1 MSRDTEGFAVG
12 IEFKSVLEAISKQI
26 YETPLAFLRENAQNA
41 VDALRMQAARDGV
54 SSSTPELSVN
64 ITVDPGHCEIVDN
77 GIGMTRNDLKNLF
90 WTIGASG
97 KRTPEAREAGCVG
110 MFGIGGF
117 ANFGVCDELVVV
129 SQVEHASPG
138 YLTRLTSEDI
148 EAAVGP
154 IPVVHIEE
162 NTEAGPR
169 GTIIRGVLKETA
181 NVQELEKYVRDFVRY
196 AEEHVYFNGG
206 LVSRQPFQLPTH
218 TSDEYQSVEDGSKG
232 TWTSGNVT
240 ITGNLY
246 VSPTGVLHADIT
258 RLIIGEELV
267 RTHGWVRFENGRIDA
282 LKRGFKLCSTAIG
295 TQIGVSG
302 VIDCDHLAPTAG
314 RDSLNAESSQLLA
327 SIINAMEKAAVMAIL
342 DSSDLI
348 GHHTRIFRYVRRNG
362 LVPHLD
368 KVRVDIAN
376 GSEMLLADIKR
387 RSEGGIRVFYAT
399 SKNLSLSRALQA
411 GGHMVVQLPADGH
424 KQAAVRDFLTN
435 YCSAQRFEGQI
446 ECLENYNDL
455 SRFEKA
461 FLAEI
466 EEVILSGYEL
476 PKAQIL
482 PGKLTENLPVYAK
495 DIPGADLMVYVDVRH
510 PEVTKLEGLGITPL
524 FSSMVAAFCR
534 EYLSQ
539 SLRSRSPMFF
549 GSGAVN
555 LDWLSK
561 SRSELWL
568 LVPQDIEVH
577 RRTAQ
582 RQVVHRSDVQVVQA
596 GQSSVASETETNAD
610 RKPKIVK
617 IEGADEFTEL
627 SGYYLRIPNRA
638 SEAYGDVI
646 QQCDSRCAV
655 WAGNSIRLVASDQ
668 ISSAFEVEILL
679 DRLITT
685 GSAET
690 ASGGGFSQEQRP
702 LQSLYEGLYFPIP
715 AVLEDYIVPSGDEG
729 IRVEIDCDWMDFSS
743 AKVWRAQE
751 ESEDSA

>member
-1 MSRDTEGFAVG
+1 MSSDSEGFSVG

-26 YETPLAFLRENAQNA
+26 YETPLAFLRENTQNA
-41 VDALRMQAARDGV
+41 VDALRMQAARDGI
-54 SSSTPELSVN
+54 SSSTSQLSVN
-64 ITVDPGHCEIVDN
+64 ITADPDRCEIVDN

-129 SQVEHASPG
+129 SQVEHVSPG

-148 EAAVGP
+148 EAAAGP
-154 IPVVHIEE
+154 VPVVHVEE
-162 NTEAGPR
+162 STEAGPR
-169 GTIIRGVLKETA
+169 GTIVRGALKKAA

-196 AEEHVYFNGG
+196 AEEYVYFNKE
-206 LVSRQPFQLPTH
+206 LVSRQPFLLPTH
-218 TSDEYQSVEDGSKG
+218 DDDEYQSVEDDSKG

-246 VSPTGVLHADIT
+246 VRRGGVLHADIT
-258 RLIIGEELV
+258 GLILGEEEV
-267 RTHGWVRFENGRIDA
+267 RTRGWMRFENGQIDA

-302 VIDCDHLAPTAG
+302 VIDCDHLVPTAG

-327 SIINAMEKAAVMAIL
+327 LIVNAMEKAAVMAIL

-348 GHHTRIFRYVRRNG
+348 GLHTRIFKYVRRNG
-362 LVPHLD
+362 LVSHLD

-376 GSEMLLADIKR
+376 GSEMLLADVKR
-387 RSEGGIRVFYAT
+387 RSEGGIKVFYAT
-399 SKNLSLSRALQA
+399 SKNPSLSRALEA

-424 KQAAVRDFLTN
+424 KQAAVKEFLMN
-435 YCSAQRFEGQI
+435 YCSAQQFEGQI

-466 EEVILSGYEL
+466 EEVILSGYDL

-482 PGKLTENLPVYAK
+482 PGRLTENLPVYAK
-495 DIPGADLMVYVDVRH
+495 DIPGADLTIYVDVRH
-510 PEVTKLEGLGITPL
+510 PQVTKLEGLGITPL

-539 SLRSRSPMFF
+539 SLRNRSPMFF
-549 GSGAVN
+549 GNGAVN

-577 RRTAQ
+577 RRATQ
-582 RQVVHRSDVQVVQA
+582 RQVVRRSDVQIVQA
-596 GQSSVASETETNAD
+596 GQSSVASESETNAD

-617 IEGADEFTEL
+617 IEGTDEFAEL

-638 SEAYGDVI
+638 SKAYGDVI

-668 ISSAFEVEILL
+668 INSAFEVEILL

-685 GSAET
+685 GATET
-690 ASGGGFSQEQRP
+690 TSGGGFSQEQRP
-702 LQSLYEGLYFPIP
+702 LQSLYEGLYFPI
-715 AVLEDYIVPSGDEG
+715 ATVLEDYIVPSGDEG
-729 IRVEIDCDWMDFSS
+729 IRVQIDCDWIDFSS
-743 AKVWRAQE
+743 AKVWRARE
-751 ESEDSA
+751 EGEE